1 MSSLARFMYMARC
14 KLVVLPREKS
24 EVDKYNEIEFWND
37 FLLSLLWCCFSCVRV
52 LSLGGVQST
61 VYLYCLPGTVG
72 NVLSQVF
79 KVVVPCGEF
88 VRDYIELIV
97 IMYEEASFGPEKHN

>member
-1 MSSLARFMYMARC
+1 M
-14 KLVVLPREKS
+14 
-24 EVDKYNEIEFWND
+24 
-37 FLLSLLWCCFSCVRV
+37 LLLTCSCPKPWWRPV
-52 LSLGGVQST
+52 
-61 VYLYCLPGTVG
+61 YCLPGTIG

-88 VRDYIELIV
+88 VQDYIELIV